1 MEEQIAFFNNAN
13 QIVYDY
19 LILMKNNQNILNNLL
34 KDTTFDKM
42 NDTKNIVSYHIDY
55 DNYANNTNYD
65 NYVNNINYVNNF
77 NIELNNN
84 QTNIELNKVII
95 VDEITYNKFNVI
107 RFNHY

>member
-19 LILMKNNQNILNNLL
+19 SILMNKNQNIVNNLL
-34 KDTTFDKM
+34 KDTFFDKF
-42 NDTKNIVSYHIDY
+42 
-55 DNYANNTNYD
+55 NNTKSIVTYYID
-65 NYVNNINYVNNF
+65 NDINNINNM

-84 QTNIELNKVII
+84 SEYII
-95 VDEITYNKFNVI
+95 VVDAITYNKFNVI